1 MGVGACATVTDMRS
15 LAALLGCFAFSA
27 ISAQTSPPQPRIPV
41 PESAFVSAHQYT
53 NAFFDFTLPLPKDGH
68 FQPEDLS
75 ESDKA
80 LQHFLFAE
88 KSFDKGITLL
98 TVTATQVL
106 GNPADEAQKASF
118 IPNSHDTKAPEALD
132 IGGRLFWKSDIEQ
145 KTFSGKLRRLRYAT
159 GARGFVLQFSVSSYN
174 WRLAEELRDGIEA
187 IKFVDPARIK
197 EVAGTDSKPFLPLSA
212 QMRLNIQPSL
222 DLAQLD
228 AGRISNTTY
237 TNPFLGFSYH
247 LPEGWHVAADA
258 PESQFG
264 SLDLHTAN
272 AKPGEAQ
279 LSQRTPL
286 ECTRVLLRAGNQPA
300 DDQARGLPSRIMLLA
315 ADPMCF
321 VPDIKFP
328 TTVHDQSALEF
339 FGGALVRA
347 FGGTPLMGR
356 DASTIGA
363 IDLGGHIFLEI
374 PSITA
379 VPVPGSTLLRK
390 VHHSFV
396 LTALKEYWVIWSFE
410 SDSQSDLHKLMKT
423 SISFD
428 GTEPATGGG
437 AH

>member
-1 MGVGACATVTDMRS
+1 MGEGTCATVTHMRS

-98 TVTATQVL
+98 MVTATQVL
-106 GNPADEAQKASF
+106 GNPADEAQKASV

-132 IGGRLFWKSDIEQ
+132 IGGRLFWKSDMEQ
-145 KTFSGKLRRLRYAT
+145 KTLSGKLRRLRYAT
-159 GARGFVLQFSVSSYN
+159 GSRGFVLQFSVSSYN
-174 WRLAEELRDGIEA
+174 WRLAEELRESIEA
-187 IKFVDPARIK
+187 VKFVDPARIK
-197 EVAGTDSKPFLPLSA
+197 EVAGADSKPFLPLSA
-212 QMRLNIQPSL
+212 QMRLNSQPSL

-228 AGRISNTTY
+228 AGRISETTY

-247 LPEGWHVAADA
+247 LPEGWHVANDA
-258 PESQFG
+258 PQNQFG
-264 SLDLHTAN
+264 YLDQRAASTKA
-272 AKPGEAQ
+272 AEAQ
-279 LSQRTPL
+279 QAVQ
-286 ECTRVLLRAGNQPA
+286 ECTRVLLRAANQPA
-300 DDQARGLPSRIMLLA
+300 NDPEHGPPSRIVILA
-315 ADPMCF
+315 ADPVCF
-321 VPDIKFP
+321 VPDLKFP
-328 TTVHDQSALEF
+328 ATVHDQSALEF
-339 FGGALVRA
+339 FGGALLRA

-374 PSITA
+374 PSMTA